1 MPCHVAP
8 YAEDSFVFG
17 KQTCCWLYAIHLC
30 LRIESR
36 HTMATKCRRK
46 SRTPVETIDPVIL
59 ASVAICEFA
68 RLFLLLLCC
77 KPVLSVTVS
86 TVIELF
92 FVSKSGEMSCEPLDQ
107 PCPTPQCNHPARR
120 KGECCPTCDGW
131 VFVLLS
137 SPIENERSVTL
148 TRQGPIYVCVC
159 VFEVCEYDRRLY
171 TDGETFSPEGSG
183 PCLQCRCK
191 VQ

>member
-1 MPCHVAP
+1 MASEQINALSCGALRGRQLCFWSTKLLLV
-8 YAEDSFVFG
+8 VR
-17 KQTCCWLYAIHLC
+17 LIHLC

-36 HTMATKCRRK
+36 HMMATKCRRK

-59 ASVAICEFA
+59 ASVAICEFV

-131 VFVLLS
+131 FSFCYLRQLKTSVLL
-137 SPIENERSVTL
+137 L
-148 TRQGPIYVCVC
+148 
-159 VFEVCEYDRRLY
+159 
-171 TDGETFSPEGSG
+171 
-183 PCLQCRCK
+183 
-191 VQ
+191 